1 MRPAL
6 VTLYK
11 SFQNGRQFNTIFL
24 QFVIIIIIILILGR
38 QQCARYSILTNELV
52 YALVVGGRN
61 DVEGPITDIAT
72 DIDLRV
78 AT

>member
-11 SFQNGRQFNTIFL
+11 SFKNGRQFNAIFL
-24 QFVIIIIIILILGR
+24 QFVIIIILGR
-38 QQCARYSILTNELV
+38 QQFTRYSILTNELV